1 MAIKLS
7 RRRTLRKVSRRT
19 KSNKHKYVDLEKQIR
34 DRNLRSVWDNKKT
47 INQNF
52 KVSYHPEVILNT
64 LPPAFQDNSIPERLG
79 EREQI
84 IMKRLYTKYK
94 ENTDLMAKDIKLNP
108 YQWNSN
114 QCSKKLKIY
123 MRMSDITNNK
133 L

>member
-7 RRRTLRKVSRRT
+7 RRRTLKKVSRRT

-34 DRNLRSVWDNKKT
+34 DKNLRSVWDNKKT

-52 KVSYHPEVILNT
+52 QSLDPEVILST
-64 LPPAFQDNSIPERLG
+64 LPPVFEDNSIPEKLG
-79 EREQI
+79 EREEI
-84 IMKRLYTKYK
+84 IMKRLYKKYK

-114 QCSKKLKIY
+114 QCNKKLKIF
-123 MRMSDITNNK
+123 MRMSGIASN
-133 L
+133 